1 MTVLLLDVVFVVS
14 EQAAEQVD
22 LLLGRAAVLH
32 GQKTAGGIRT
42 RLKLKAS
49 VPVGDKNSWLRTIE
63 SKYATT

>member
-22 LLLGRAAVLH
+22 LLLGLAAVLH